1 MSGWVV
7 RARERG
13 CKSFR
18 GKDVRNVRV
27 LHGGVGGERSGEGIK
42 EKDKAAKDK
51 AWERSQAMALRGRR
65 FGFRAPCQG

>member
-1 MSGWVV
+1 MQTG
-7 RARERG
+7 ERS

-27 LHGGVGGERSGEGIK
+27 LHGGVGGERSGEEIK

-51 AWERSQAMALRGRR
+51 AWERSQAMALGGRR
-65 FGFRAPCQG
+65 FGFRGSCQG

>member
-1 MSGWVV
+1 MQT
-7 RARERG
+7 RERS

-27 LHGGVGGERSGEGIK
+27 LHGGVGGEKSGEGIK

-51 AWERSQAMALRGRR
+51 AWERSQAMALGGRR
-65 FGFRAPCQG
+65 FGFRGSCQG

>member
-1 MSGWVV
+1 MSGWIV

-13 CKSFR
+13 CKSFG

-27 LHGGVGGERSGEGIK
+27 LGGVGGKRSGEGIK

-51 AWERSQAMALRGRR
+51 AWERSQAMALGGRR
-65 FGFRAPCQG
+65 FGFRCPCQG